1 MKQTATVEL
10 AGGKTLQFETGHL
23 AKQAQGSA
31 IVRQGDNVVLGTACA
46 SPDPREGIDFF
57 PLTVDYREYTYAG
70 GRIPGGFIKREGRPQ
85 ERETLTAR
93 QIDRPIR
100 PLFPEGFR
108 NETQVIVLV
117 LSADTENDPDVLAI
131 NAASAALTLSEIPF
145 HGPVGAV
152 RIGLVNDQMIVNPTY
167 AEMKESVL
175 NIMVVGTAEGI
186 VMVESGAKEVSE
198 DQVLKAIE
206 FAHEQIKKICA
217 ALTDLAGKAGKKKLE
232 VKTPEFDQK
241 YFDKLKSKVGK
252 ELVDALDTAKHPK
265 HESYEKVREIKK
277 GLKAELPEDD
287 KEAAAKLSKYYEA
300 LREQIFRQQVT
311 KDRKRPD
318 SRAFDQIRDIWIEV
332 GVLPRTHG
340 SAVFTRGETQAL
352 VTTTL
357 GTPDDAQRIERFEG
371 ETKKRFM
378 MHYNFPPFSVGEVGR
393 MTGVGRREIGHGALA
408 ERALLAVLPD
418 VEKWPYT
425 MRVVSDILESNGSSS
440 MATVCGASLSL
451 MDAGVPLSSA
461 VAGVAMG
468 LVKEEDSYAIL
479 SDIAGAEDHYG
490 DMDFKVAGTRKGI
503 TALQMD
509 IKVMGITSQ
518 IMQEALEQA
527 KRGRL
532 HILDKMEDTI
542 TVGRENISSFAP
554 RIYTLQI
561 PVDKIRDLIGPG
573 GKMIRSI
580 IEETGVKIDVDDSGR
595 VNVASNN
602 GPSAQRAIQRI
613 NDLTAVPEVG
623 KTYLGKV
630 VRLAEFGAFVEII
643 PGTDGL
649 LHISE
654 IAEHRVKEVKDELK
668 EGDQV
673 LVKVLGIEGN
683 RIKLSRKAILREQR
697 AKMAPQGGEGDGG
710 GSSDEGSGGSEG
722 GERSERPPA
731 QPRGEGEET
740 ITFEGGGD
748 FAEEEG
754 GEPNFN
760 REDANRE
767 TVAAGRTDR
776 PERPR
781 GDRPPGGGGER
792 GGRGGSGGRHRRGG
806 SGGGGRG
813 PRGGG
818 GGDRGPRGGGGSG
831 SGGDRGNR

>member
-1 MKQTATVEL
+1 
-10 AGGKTLQFETGHL
+10 
-23 AKQAQGSA
+23 
-31 IVRQGDNVVLGTACA
+31 
-46 SPDPREGIDFF
+46 
-57 PLTVDYREYTYAG
+57 
-70 GRIPGGFIKREGRPQ
+70 
-85 ERETLTAR
+85 
-93 QIDRPIR
+93 
-100 PLFPEGFR
+100 LFPEGFR
-108 NETQVIVLV
+108 NETQVIALV

-131 NAASAALTLSEIPF
+131 NASSAALTLSEIPF

-167 AEMKESVL
+167 AEMRESLL

-198 DQVLKAIE
+198 EQVLKAIE
-206 FAHEQIKKICA
+206 FAHEQIKKICS
-217 ALTDLAGKAGKKKLE
+217 ALTDLAAKSGKKKLE
-232 VKTPEFDQK
+232 VKAPEFDQK
-241 YFDKLKSKVGK
+241 YYDQLMKKVGK
-252 ELVDALDTAKHPK
+252 QLTDALDTAKHPK

-277 GLKAELPEDD
+277 ALKAELPEDD

-300 LREQIFRQQVT
+300 LRERIFREAVT

-418 VEKWPYT
+418 VENWPYT

-479 SDIAGAEDHYG
+479 TDIAGAEDHYG

-509 IKVMGITSQ
+509 IKVMGITSK
-518 IMQEALEQA
+518 IMHEALEQA

-532 HILDKMEDTI
+532 YILDKMEGTI
-542 TVGRENISSFAP
+542 TTGRENISTFAP

-595 VNVASNN
+595 VNVASND

-697 AKMAPQGGEGDGG
+697 AKMAPQGGDGDGG
-710 GSSDEGSGGSEG
+710 ASGEGSGGEG
-722 GERSERPPA
+722 GPSGEGSGEGGRRSERPAA

-740 ITFEGGGD
+740 VTFEGGGD
-748 FAEEEG
+748 FNDDEG

-767 TVAAGRTDR
+767 TVAAGR

-781 GDRPPGGGGER
+781 GDRPHGGGGDR
-792 GGRGGSGGRHRRGG
+792 GGRGGTGGRHRRGG
-806 SGGGGRG
+806 SGGGRG
-813 PRGGG
+813 PRS
-818 GGDRGPRGGGGSG
+818 GGDRGPRGGGG
-831 SGGDRGNR
+831 DRGNR